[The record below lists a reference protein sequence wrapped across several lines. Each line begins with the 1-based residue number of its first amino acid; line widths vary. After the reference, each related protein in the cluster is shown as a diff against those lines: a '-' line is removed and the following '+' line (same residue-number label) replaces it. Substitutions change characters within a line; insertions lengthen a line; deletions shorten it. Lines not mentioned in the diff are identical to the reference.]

1 MVDNSCKDGARS
13 VSKMKKTE
21 IGVIPEDWE
30 VLDIQELI
38 NKNAIIGHLDGNH
51 GALYPKSHEFV
62 EDGIPY
68 VGANALING
77 KIDFNKVKYLTKER
91 ANTFQKGIS
100 YPKDL
105 LFAHNATVGPV
116 AYVQSSIDKLI
127 LSTTLT
133 YFRSDES
140 KLKSKYL
147 LYEFQTERFVKQYS
161 SVMSQST
168 RNQVP
173 ITAQRKFNIV
183 LPPLAE
189 QEAIATALS
198 DADAWIEHLEQL
210 IAKKRLI
217 KQGAMQELLTP
228 QDDWEVKKLG
238 DYVKFQTGFPFSSEF
253 FNTKLIGERLIKNRD
268 LRSDDSIF
276 YYSGEFKKDFIVNNG
291 DLLIGMDGDFEPV
304 LWKKGRALLNQ
315 RVGRILKLKDISITY
330 LAYSL
335 IDKLK
340 EIEESTGST
349 TVKHLSHSDI
359 ENLEYKI
366 PSLFEQER
374 IATILSD
381 MDAELEALEQQL
393 DKARQ
398 IKQGM
403 MQELLTGRTR
413 LVAI

>member
-1 MVDNSCKDGARS
+1 MVKQGY
-13 VSKMKKTE
+13 KQTE

-30 VLDIQELI
+30 VYDIQELI
-38 NKNAIIGHLDGNH
+38 NNNAIVGHLDGNH

-62 EDGIPY
+62 EDGVPY
-68 VGANALING
+68 VGANALIDG
-77 KIDFNKVKYLTKER
+77 KIDFKKVKYLTIER

-100 YPKDL
+100 FPKDL

-116 AYVQSSIDKLI
+116 AYVQDSIEKLI

-133 YFRSDES
+133 YFRCDES
-140 KLKSKYL
+140 KLNSKFL
-147 LYEFQTERFVKQYS
+147 LYEFQAERFVKQYS

-173 ITAQRKFNIV
+173 ITAQRKFKIP

-189 QEAIATALS
+189 QEAIAKALS
-198 DADAWIEHLEQL
+198 DADAWIESLEQL

-217 KQGAMQELLTP
+217 KQGAMQTLLTP
-228 QDDWEVKKLG
+228 PSHAEPVEAWEVKKLG

-253 FNTKLIGERLIKNRD
+253 FNTKMIGERLIKNRD

-276 YYSGEFKKDFIVNNG
+276 YYSGEFKKDFIVNNE

-304 LWKKGRALLNQ
+304 LWKKGKALLNQ
-315 RVGRILKLKDISITY
+315 RVGRVLKLKEISIQY

-366 PSLFEQER
+366 PSLSEQER

-381 MDAELEALEQQL
+381 MDAEIEALEQKL
-393 DKARQ
+393 AKAKQ
-398 IKQGM
+398 IKQGL
-403 MQELLTGRTR
+403 MQKLLTGRIR
-413 LVAI
+413 LV

>member
-1 MVDNSCKDGARS
+1 MVKQGY
-13 VSKMKKTE
+13 KPTE

-91 ANTFQKGIS
+91 VNTFQKGIS

-217 KQGAMQELLTP
+217 KQGAMQELLIP
-228 QDDWEVKKLG
+228 KDDWEVKKLG
-238 DYVKFQTGFPFSSEF
+238 EVLQFGSGRDYKH
-253 FNTKLIGERLIKNRD
+253 LIKGEIPVYGTGGLMTHVNEFLYDGVSVGIGRKGTID
-268 LRSDDSIF
+268 KPILLLGKFWTVDTLF
-276 YYSGEFKKDFIVNNG
+276 YTHSFSGVIPNYIYYQF
-291 DLLIGMDGDFEPV
+291 LLIP
-304 LWKKGRALLNQ
+304 WK
-315 RVGRILKLKDISITY
+315 
-330 LAYSL
+330 
-335 IDKLK
+335 
-340 EIEESTGST
+340 
-349 TVKHLSHSDI
+349 
-359 ENLEYKI
+359 EYNEASGV
-366 PSLFEQER
+366 PSLNKNTLEQIELQFPSLSEQER

-381 MDAELEALEQQL
+381 LDAELEALEQQL
-393 DKARQ
+393 GKAQQ

-403 MQELLTGRTR
+403 MQELLTGKTR
-413 LVAI
+413 LIDN

>member
-183 LPPLAE
+183 LPPLPE

-198 DADAWIEHLEQL
+198 DADAWIASLEQL

-228 QDDWEVKKLG
+228 PSPSSGNADGEALEPWEVKKLG
-238 DYVKFQTGFPFSSEF
+238 EMSIIYTGKKNNQDKIENGKYPFFVRSQTVERINSYSFNGEAILIPGEGNLGSIVHYINGKF
-253 FNTKLIGERLIKNRD
+253 
-268 LRSDDSIF
+268 
-276 YYSGEFKKDFIVNNG
+276 DF
-291 DLLIGMDGDFEPV
+291 
-304 LWKKGRALLNQ
+304 NQ
-315 RVGRILKLKDISITY
+315 RVYKISGFTGLHGRFLY
-330 LAYSL
+330 FYFRMYFGMHAMQN
-335 IDKLK
+335 
-340 EIEESTGST
+340 
-349 TVKHLSHSDI
+349 TVKATVDSIRLPT
-359 ENLEYKI
+359 LEEFIIKF
-366 PSLFEQER
+366 PSLSEQER

-381 MDAELEALEQQL
+381 MDAELEALQKQL
-393 DKARQ
+393 DKAQQ

-403 MQELLTGRTR
+403 MQELLTGRVR
-413 LVAI
+413 LV